1 MEGETAE
8 GQGPSQAVV
17 PVEAA
22 EAAGLEVEAFSDGR
36 DGIVMGKQ
44 LWQALEIS

>member
-1 MEGETAE
+1 MEGR
-8 GQGPSQAVV
+8 GPSQAVV

-22 EAAGLEVEAFSDGR
+22 EAAELVEAFSGGR

-44 LWQALEIS
+44 LWPALEIS

>member
-17 PVEAA
+17 PVEAV
-22 EAAGLEVEAFSDGR
+22 EAAELEVEAFSDGW
-36 DGIVMGKQ
+36 DGTVVGKQ
-44 LWQALEIS
+44 L